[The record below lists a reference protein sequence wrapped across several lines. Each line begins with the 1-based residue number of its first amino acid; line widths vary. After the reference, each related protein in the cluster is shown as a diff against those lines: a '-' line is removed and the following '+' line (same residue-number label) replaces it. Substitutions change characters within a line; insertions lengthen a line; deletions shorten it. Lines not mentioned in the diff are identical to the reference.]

1 MHDLEQITRL
11 TRQLIQAE
19 EYLLQCQEEMNDAE
33 LQKEKVELALTRQ
46 LALGGEDLWLELEG
60 RLVQIS
66 CRNSRARV
74 VPNDRL
80 LRLGVPRDAT
90 A

>member
-33 LQKEKVELALTRQ
+33 LQKERVEQALTRQ
-46 LALGGEDLWLELEG
+46 LALGGEDLWLELDD
-60 RLVQIS
+60 RLVQVS
-66 CRNSRARV
+66 CRNGRAHV
-74 VPNDRL
+74 VPSDRL
-80 LRLGVPRDAT
+80 LRLGVRRDAT